1 MDSGLKLDC
10 ILNFKLTNGLDYS
23 NLFYELKKWLK
34 DSGIERIFLL
44 TSEESLIN
52 SDFFK
57 IKNLSDLPKDLSNDV
72 ILVNKFFDFDLNFF
86 FSFHF
91 LKNSMA
97 TIPLKLDYERGS
109 FLLDDDFNLLVNAS
123 GEGFNHFGCF
133 VLKKDLVHKME
144 EFIFNEKVKGL
155 PIYGE
160 IIDLNNIHSQIELDH
175 IVYKISEIRKRNKLK
190 VVFLDRD
197 GIINEDLG
205 YVYKI
210 EDLKFKD
217 GLFEFMNS
225 LSKYFDGFVITTN
238 QAGIAKGKFTEEDY
252 LKFQDHLERELIN
265 KGFKILG
272 SFHCPFHKDG
282 VVEIYRR
289 KSLDR
294 KPEPGMFL
302 KAAEMFN
309 IDLINSVMIGDK
321 ESDRIK
327 LPYLK
332 SYILKGN
339 YEIKNNFNVYGSFE
353 EILKAI
359 LNEKVY

>member
-10 ILNFKLTNGLDYS
+10 ILNFQLSKELDYS
-23 NLFYELKKWLK
+23 KLFSELNDWLK
-34 DSGIERIFLL
+34 SSGINRIFLL
-44 TSEESLIN
+44 TSEKT
-52 SDFFK
+52 SDF
-57 IKNLSDLPKDLSNDV
+57 INIENLSFLPEDISDNV
-72 ILVNKFFDFDLNFF
+72 IVINKFFDFDLNFL
-86 FSFHF
+86 FSFH
-91 LKNSMA
+91 LHKNLRA
-97 TIPLKLDYERGS
+97 TIPVKIDYESGS
-109 FLLDDDFNLLVNAS
+109 FLLDDDFNLLANSS

-133 VLKKDLVHKME
+133 VLKKDLIGKEDV
-144 EFIFNEKVKGL
+144 IFNDKAIGL

-160 IIDLNNIHSQIELDH
+160 IIDLGKIHSQIELEH

-210 EDLKFKD
+210 EDLKFKN

-225 LSKYFDGFVITTN
+225 IEKYFDGFVITTN

-252 LKFQDHLERELIN
+252 FKFQDHLERELIN

-272 SFHCPFHKDG
+272 SFYCPYHKDG
-282 VVEIYRR
+282 VVEIYRK

-302 KAAEMFN
+302 KAAERFN
-309 IDLINSVMIGDK
+309 IDLTKSVMIGDK

-339 YEIKNNFNVYGSFE
+339 YEIKNNLNVYGSFE

-359 LNEKVY
+359 LDEKVY